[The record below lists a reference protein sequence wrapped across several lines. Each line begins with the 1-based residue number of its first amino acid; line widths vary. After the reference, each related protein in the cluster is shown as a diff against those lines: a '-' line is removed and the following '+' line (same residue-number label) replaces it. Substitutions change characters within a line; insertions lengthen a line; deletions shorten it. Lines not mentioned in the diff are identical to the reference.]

1 MTSRILDETRNG
13 SIVLAH
19 DLHKSTVDAMPDT
32 LDGLLKRDFQFV
44 TVSQL
49 LTLNSSSS
57 DVSTKKPAQSKAIAG
72 GAEQD
77 RPESL
82 TFVRAPAIKK

>member
-1 MTSRILDETRNG
+1 MNG

-19 DLHKSTVDAMPDT
+19 DLHKPTVDAMPDT
-32 LDGLLKRDFQFV
+32 LDGLLKRGFQFV

-57 DVSTKKPAQSKAIAG
+57 DVSTKKPAQSKAVVG
-72 GAEQD
+72 GVKQNGS
-77 RPESL
+77 ESL
-82 TFVRAPAIKK
+82 TFVRAPGIKQ